1 MTTKMET
8 LAGTL
13 RSLATA
19 GMKPKDLLAATR
31 ERHPEASKKEVVR
44 AAFYA
49 LIDSHAADPE
59 ATKDL
64 HSFTLAERGSEEH
77 AAPEAAKPRKK
88 KHRKDADD
96 KRAHH

>member
-8 LAGTL
+8 PAKTL

-44 AAFYA
+44 AAF
-49 LIDSHAADPE
+49 
-59 ATKDL
+59 
-64 HSFTLAERGSEEH
+64 
-77 AAPEAAKPRKK
+77 
-88 KHRKDADD
+88 
-96 KRAHH
+96 